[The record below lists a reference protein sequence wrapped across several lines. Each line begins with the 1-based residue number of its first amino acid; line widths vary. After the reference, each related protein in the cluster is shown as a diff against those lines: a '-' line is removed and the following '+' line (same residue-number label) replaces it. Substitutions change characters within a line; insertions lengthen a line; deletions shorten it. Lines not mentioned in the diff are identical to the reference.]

1 MTHTTGTLTVS
12 EATGSITISD
22 AEQTY
27 DGSGQSVTVGTAGVN
42 GESFAVT
49 ITYDGESA
57 LPVDAGSYA
66 VAVDSNSPNYD
77 ASATGTL
84 TISPA
89 AATIV
94 IGDLTA
100 KYNGSGHDAS
110 VTVTPDV
117 SYSITYNGGADAP
130 VNAGDHAV
138 NVTVTDANYQ
148 GSADATLVISKAKA
162 YAIVSDSM
170 KIEDGTPQSVTVTTI
185 PEGLVMK

>member
-1 MTHTTGTLTVS
+1 MDILPRELTVKPADVTMTYGGSAELTVEYINLAPGETEADLGGTAFAYTTGNVDLDEKSPGTYTIYADGAFGSNYWVTHTTGTLTVS
-12 EATGSITISD
+12 KATGSITISD

-66 VAVDSNSPNYD
+66 VAVDSVSPNYD

-94 IGDLTA
+94 IADL
-100 KYNGSGHDAS
+100 KPS
-110 VTVTPDV
+110 
-117 SYSITYNGGADAP
+117 
-130 VNAGDHAV
+130 
-138 NVTVTDANYQ
+138 
-148 GSADATLVISKAKA
+148 L
-162 YAIVSDSM
+162 
-170 KIEDGTPQSVTVTTI
+170 
-185 PEGLVMK
+185 